1 MTDEKK
7 DDEMYR
13 CEDCGYTGPYDDFD
27 TCDYTLAY
35 YVGDRIVERHYDG
48 LHCPLC
54 NGEVID
60 IGTKEDLERDEL
72 L

>member
-7 DDEMYR
+7 DIEMYR
-13 CEDCGYTGPYDDFD
+13 CEDCGYTGTIDDFD
-27 TCDYTLAY
+27 FAEYTLAY
-35 YVGDRIVERHYDG
+35 WVGDHIEERKYDG

-54 NGEVID
+54 DGEVID